1 MKNVSY
7 RETNICR
14 RDPLPKSGASLCT
27 QCCYWRKAA
36 SPETFSVAGI
46 DGSHW
51 VQDRDYTRSG
61 KNIYKDNYMYEG
73 HSESKFRHIYSQRR
87 CNKSKKTRCYNR
99 KQPFPNSQQK
109 SNDACAECRR
119 REREQQT
126 SLPEFSLVQ
135 ISLAERRVL
144 TTWSQMEVRAVV
156 RYE

>member
-7 RETNICR
+7 PETNICR

-27 QCCYWRKAA
+27 RCCYWRKAA
-36 SPETFSVAGI
+36 SPKTFSVPGT

-51 VQDRDYTRSG
+51 VQDRDYRWSG
-61 KNIYKDNYMYEG
+61 KNIYREDVIKGRKRVAITKNNLSRTHD
-73 HSESKFRHIYSQRR
+73 RR
-87 CNKSKKTRCYNR
+87 SHNR
-99 KQPFPNSQQK
+99 RAMTHALS
-109 SNDACAECRR
+109 DEE
-119 REREQQT
+119 EREQQT
-126 SLPEFSLVQ
+126 ALPEFSLVQ